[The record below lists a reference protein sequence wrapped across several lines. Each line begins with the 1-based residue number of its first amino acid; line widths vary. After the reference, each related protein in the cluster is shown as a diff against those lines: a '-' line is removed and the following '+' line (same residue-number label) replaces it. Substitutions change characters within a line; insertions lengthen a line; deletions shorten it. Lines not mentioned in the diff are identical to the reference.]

1 MTLATGKPLGAP
13 PTDHIDAVL
22 GVAFNPDSALL
33 ASASADG
40 TVQSWDTAT
49 R

>member
-1 MTLATGKPLGAP
+1 MTPATGQPLGAP
-13 PTDHIDAVL
+13 LTGHTDAVS
-22 GVAFNPDSALL
+22 GVAFSPDSALL
-33 ASASADG
+33 AGASADG